1 MNTFSVLAAAGIL
14 LLLGA
19 TDASASVHRGRRH
32 PGHHARVS
40 TATYTTPL
48 RAQSRI
54 LRTAQGPA
62 ARKRTEGAVR
72 FAQAGRHHSLMRG
85 S

>member
-1 MNTFSVLAAAGIL
+1 MNIFSLLAVAGVL

-19 TDASASVHRGRRH
+19 ADASATGHRDRRH
-32 PGHHARVS
+32 PGHRARVS

-48 RAQSRI
+48 RAQSRV
-54 LRTAQGPA
+54 LRTAQAPA
-62 ARKRTEGAVR
+62 ARKRMEGTVR
-72 FAQAGRHHSLMRG
+72 LAQVGRHHSLMRG